1 MNEEY
6 LNPGTTGMTV
16 NERMKADLLC
26 AAKWAKFLCIMACIG
41 MGLMVLLGI
50 MMFFL
55 GSALANAANAYPM
68 MPLGGS
74 IGFLYLIIVAI
85 YIYPI
90 VKGFQF
96 ANGTRAACLSNDETQ
111 LARGFAGLSAVLKF
125 MGILTIIVMVLYV
138 FVIIGFFFAAIAGAT
153 GLVG

>member
-6 LNPGTTGMTV
+6 LNPGTTGLTV
-16 NERMKADLLC
+16 NESMKADLLC

-96 ANGTRAACLSNDETQ
+96 ANGTFTPVAMRLRLPLSETSISTWPLPPLGVAVCLR
-111 LARGFAGLSAVLKF
+111 L
-125 MGILTIIVMVLYV
+125 
-138 FVIIGFFFAAIAGAT
+138 
-153 GLVG
+153 